1 MLLFQ
6 RLGSSTLYIGNP
18 AGADPGNNLGQVL
31 LILPE
36 AASQL
41 PPAMTLEEAWDFQHP
56 TGGAGYILFLDAH
69 SDFGDMNALTAEPAG
84 AFASR
89 LHALLPRYVRN
100 HSLSLGWV
108 TGTLAAPRLQTLSM
122 VRIDGDVR
130 TQNIPQIIRFLQLEI
145 MVLPGTPFELNS
157 DGSGFRLFNTEYLA
171 PPGGDPSIDLPT
183 NYRIYLRAGAPY
195 DMDKVGAAVD
205 VALMGPDRGSLLFD
219 IIDMTAFD
227 IDVGK
232 LDTSICYVV
241 PEPDM
246 PEPYTGRD
254 QTMRFPLLNL
264 EPTRSGK
271 ASLIT
276 LLAKLYP
283 SNQPSSIFRF
293 KESNG
298 NDGHLESYFRTFN
311 GYPVHLVPQDDA
323 GLVFSR
329 IPNPGVH
336 PSRAA
341 EVERHYNLVPTGRYA
356 MHVDEPFPQG
366 DTYHRLMGGNSGTE
380 YISFVNGDL
389 LCFFPDRPAYAHG
402 FEFTPDPT
410 ARRVHQN
417 GTTLLDN
424 SFRTSWLNVTGPSG
438 PNGHIHYYAQ
448 PDDAA
453 LHGQESTDYL
463 KYVEVET
470 ASLKDPS
477 DIHCFPMAPLS
488 GVVAPDDRVSAF
500 MSMEK
505 YLLFEQ
511 KTLNPARKTQI
522 TYVAGEVPGATR
534 SLLQPPPTRHTT
546 TPQGM
551 LVTVTGSDW
560 QELTLARDDEAPT
573 PNFLRFPD
581 ISDEFQ
587 DALST
592 NRLFLVATDQRAL
605 LADPDTQP
613 FVENLLTVQGWPFRF
628 DIGQAPNGFT
638 APDDGPDSVNN
649 VLIFKF
655 VNKPLA
661 ELAQDSLL
669 WSRPDD
675 FNHGNTDAI
684 QEWLLDFI
692 SDVRDR
698 VADAGEDDDV
708 EGYANLLTVLD
719 NPNWTGVLGLNVTVP
734 PELLP
739 CEVQPLLA
747 GIRDMPGFK
756 AHHVGFSIGKVSP
769 DAQTIER
776 SSIFGLIDYSDSPVV
791 TPGLGDDFY
800 YEFIVLTL
808 LVRFANSEIASF
820 DSDIRIVM
828 LRLFDENTYAQPGNW
843 NYIDL
848 EGSYKMEGGKPSY
861 TFSTPFVFGPKAFT
875 VFSKGSGVLPL
886 VNSVEITKA
895 ELVSGTCVLPG
906 SSDRVSKAAF
916 KFNGSLD
923 FSSIVEFDFFSFE
936 KLKFTGLL
944 LNMEF
949 TIPPDSVPPRYL
961 PEYDFDPGNLR
972 LDVGLSK
979 LRENSLLANFPLK
992 VESFHYNEAGI
1003 DFAAMGYFEV
1013 PTFVPGWNGA
1023 KKPKYGLAFT
1033 LDLGGLSSILKKGA
1047 PKGAIQVLAGWG
1059 PTIGPDDPDYEPGDE
1074 GGDVSFGITLGKG
1087 ANGKKEIG
1095 IEGVFIVSLSDFGF
1109 QKIAIDLDGDEHE
1122 DYVYC
1127 LYLSNAYLKILG
1139 VQMPP
1144 GGNFS
1149 LVLFVPFNG
1158 KSDKVSLAN
1167 LGWFVSYERGEGESA
1182 GTATGAVGVSVA
1194 TSPSGT
1200 FNQGQMVRITV
1211 TVNTGTFDMMVNATV
1226 RTEVVATDDSPP
1238 TGATGKPLPPTPP
1251 SITKQIS
1258 VSEGSETYEFNW
1270 PASQSGKFKVKAFVT
1285 TTGEGNKESGSGE
1298 SASFTVRSI
1307 AGGTPPGGAKDSQVL
1322 KVDYLGLGNR
1332 VTVPLNETEAE
1343 ILEITSVEKMID
1355 TMKAKMPIRGTGT
1368 NTIGTAQQLTSIY
1381 RPNGGL
1387 LIGLDLTIFNVFRLA
1402 VVFAQDLQIYGGLI
1416 GFVEGAPTFIRNFKF
1431 QVLYKP
1437 VTDDIGVFHI
1447 LLQLPDYLRRW
1458 DIGKGTLTLPIIGID
1473 IYTNGNF
1480 KLDLGFPYDFDF
1492 SRSLNFEIII
1502 WLVKI
1507 PIPLVWSVGFY
1518 FSYLTGATSVLVP
1531 VLSEPTDGRDEDEYP
1546 MFDPVFEAGLGLR
1559 FGLGREMNYG
1569 PLKAGAVIALV
1580 AMLEGAMA
1588 WYWPNGRTSTGT
1600 LPVRFPDWFRVAGQA
1615 GLIGRIYGIV
1625 DFKIIKASVNVELK
1639 AIFHFV
1645 FETYRDIR
1653 FGITMSVSVSASI
1666 SIGLFS
1672 ISFSFKASFTFEFSI
1687 PNPMG
1692 APPWAQYLE
1701 SVAMP
1706 IERGLLQV
1714 APDPIVWAAAP
1725 SATWFEPAVPMLGFS
1740 MQVVVTGGRNDA
1752 GTGAQ
1757 TNAVVLFAT
1766 QMGDARRV
1774 VTAVTRW
1781 ALASYLGG
1789 NFNANATFTLE
1800 QLEDLDSR
1808 LNQQPEAGGVLGN
1821 PDQLIPYAAIRDF
1834 LFTTFPTK
1842 ALAAPVNGAELAIFP
1857 AFPETT
1863 LEWGDF
1869 TGANPT
1875 RNLGTYNQPA
1885 PGYLDDLAD
1894 YFDMLRV
1901 DVLDK
1906 TDIVPARSLLQTGT
1920 TSMAEIV
1927 FEDYFEMVIKA
1938 GVSQVLEWARAN
1950 PAMQP
1955 NAQGVYP
1962 TTTVEQI
1969 QVFLNATPGPEV
1981 QMPAEAVARMANR
1994 YFAHGLR
2001 IPREFSGATPD
2012 YEALSETAEGL
2023 YALTGQQIAL
2033 VNPNTLWE
2041 FSARVNLSGMSGIQF
2056 EYELTQDDID
2066 REFHYRNP
2074 SADFY
2079 NGFNAP
2085 EPMNPLVSEDRM
2097 FAFRP
2102 KAGYGTGFLYPLP
2115 EVMITRLMDRATEL
2129 PFPAMTTFN
2138 EGGTGLTSSNSSW
2151 ALSVPFTAK
2160 RVYRTVETTVSA
2172 DDGGTSVD
2180 FEGMQD
2186 EPIPNAYEIGGTD
2199 ERTRE
2204 IISAYLA
2211 GSASSPNI
2219 RLFYKLSGQDS
2230 VLHPLPFAYA
2240 GIQKVN
2246 LSTISAP
2253 QSTQLQQVVPAHTGY
2268 SADLV
2273 GGQAR
2278 DVLRII
2284 WEASVVNASGYYMYY
2299 DGGGTESGLPDE
2311 AFGSVD
2317 GRAEL
2322 VLLVSIAGSAAGANV
2337 LDVQLAEDDFSE
2349 GNLYA
2354 TVAGELSY
2362 SPAIAQGAVA
2372 FELERVRP
2380 PDVLPSVP
2388 TPTPAERYAN
2398 DLAKLYSLLSY
2409 QIIDPAD
2416 STPFRKSIHGLPVG
2430 PLVDDDNTS
2439 TWFYRQG
2446 IKLFRYLKTPPAGVS
2461 QRYSAIGQTVT
2472 LGFEFLDVFGNRLA
2486 LAAGADEL
2494 ATLDLPVRYTD
2505 PLTAIGTWSGIGLG
2519 YTFSASGSLSI
2530 TISFDA
2536 ESFNS
2541 EDDVV
2546 AGPPPADGID
2556 LTNEYEGRREAA
2568 LTSYRQVLEQLNG
2581 PGVSVTFGTT
2591 VAPGLGRPNQIG
2603 AIRTFVEQAIAFL
2616 DRTVANAPAPTD
2628 VSFDVTLD
2636 EMARNSQSSDIFPIR
2651 VDVSI
2656 TRESHLIAE
2665 MNGQPASNLLPE
2677 IREAMTWIPA
2687 IAVTTAVDYGTA
2699 PPQSDETAYANWLNN
2714 RQSMAYEPFARDFE
2728 HAFGEFKVATGL
2740 GEDGPHTLWAVRM
2753 SSGSGLWYSHQGAP
2767 SFFAPPPLS
2776 QVLRSRDDVP
2786 VREAYWAPADG
2797 PEDNTTEVGF
2807 TDIDMDIWGREFLA
2821 AVDRFLSPEI
2831 AVSAR
2836 RIADGGGPG
2845 PYGRI
2850 VAAKKKIADAI
2861 AEKVTWVTAPAPSD
2875 TTMTDEAQ
2883 EQYRQRMLVTLSS
2896 AYDVETAVVFPM
2908 NTNGP
2913 GTNAPRVYGVVS
2925 GERHGGPVQNEEDP
2939 EAGYSFNPAKVELS
2953 GGTSYLPAM
2962 FSSGRTHSYAA
2973 VTLDVKY
2980 AVTHIE
2986 HDIQAAQD
2994 GYQASSWLT
3003 LVLPDRT
3010 VGLNTVD
3017 IPVALREYPHKP
3029 ELVSQRAIPT
3039 VHPDDVTTIQQAK
3052 GWNYHYS
3059 MLQPA
3064 VPHDTTFSRIDFNVA
3079 DPEPNRNLLAV
3090 ELDLFDWLAR
3100 FHWEYPR
3107 SIGLHI
3113 NKLSEGAKQHLPTP
3127 DQDVVNAI
3135 DWFANIVEGVAD
3147 TWGIWDPVNNNRDLQ
3162 QAGVALLPYSWEY
3175 EFEEFLNGDQ
3185 ALIRMLASTSDGNA
3199 PVQVPSIEVALIDNT
3214 MADAMRSAGPNGAHD
3229 FTYPWTEPELPEDRP
3244 RTFKLENLDV
3254 LNTENAWGSVRL
3266 ARNLKLN
3273 SPDYSPSAGRQTNP
3287 SFVYQTPET
3296 KFVNKI
3302 TPLLDTIVPVVLP
3315 GGGVKSLEAHLVV
3328 MLESLF
3334 ATAGSQNIDRL
3345 LKLGV
3350 RYAYDVRG
3358 LRGEEPL
3365 AKGPD
3370 QLDEFIS
3377 YMPVVQRMPFR
3388 IKPDAAGRNSLA
3400 AELAGEMNAW
3410 FNQIKPELAHAYYEF
3425 DVSVFAALS
3434 VTDLPVL
3441 RLRRI
3446 WLGLERVNG

>member
-1 MLLFQ
+1 
-6 RLGSSTLYIGNP
+6 
-18 AGADPGNNLGQVL
+18 
-31 LILPE
+31 
-36 AASQL
+36 
-41 PPAMTLEEAWDFQHP
+41 MTLEEAWAFQHP
-56 TGGAGYILFLDAH
+56 TGGAGYILFLDAQ
-69 SDFGDMNALTAEPAG
+69 SDFGTLTPQNAG

-108 TGTLAAPRLQTLSM
+108 SGTLATPTLQTLSM
-122 VRIDGDVR
+122 VRIEGDVR
-130 TQNIPQIIRFLQLEI
+130 TQNIPQVIRFLQLEI
-145 MVLPGTPFELNS
+145 MVLPGAPFELNS

-171 PPGGDPSIDLPT
+171 PPGADPSIDLPT

-195 DMDKVGAAVD
+195 DMDKVGASVG

-219 IIDMTAFD
+219 IVEMTAFD

-246 PEPYTGRD
+246 PEPYDGRD

-264 EPTRSGK
+264 EPTHSGK
-271 ASLIT
+271 ASQIT

-293 KESNG
+293 KDSNG
-298 NDGHLESYFRTFN
+298 NDGQLESYFRTFN

-323 GLVFSR
+323 GLVFSK
-329 IPNPGVH
+329 IPNPGVY

-341 EVERHYNLVPTGRYA
+341 EVERHYNLVPTGRFA

-402 FEFTPDPT
+402 FEFTPDPI

-417 GTTLLDN
+417 GSTLLDT
-424 SFRTSWLNVTGPSG
+424 SFRTSWLSVTGPSG

-453 LHGQESTDYL
+453 LHGQETTDYL

-477 DIHCFPMAPLS
+477 ELHCFPMAPLS
-488 GVVAPDDRVSAF
+488 GVIAPDDRVSAF

-522 TYVAGEVPGATR
+522 TYVAGEVPSVTR
-534 SLLQPPPTRHTT
+534 SLLNTPTTQYTT

-560 QELTLARDDEAPT
+560 QQLTLARDDETPN

-592 NRLFLVATDQRAL
+592 NRLFLVATDQQAL
-605 LADPDTQP
+605 LEQGGQ
-613 FVENLLTVQGWPFRF
+613 FVDNLLRVQGWPFRF
-628 DIGQAPNGFT
+628 DIGQAPNGFP
-638 APDDGPDSVNN
+638 APGEGLDSVNN

-661 ELAQDSLL
+661 ELATDSLL

-675 FNHGNTDAI
+675 FNNHNTDTI
-684 QEWLLDFI
+684 QEWLLEFI
-692 SDVRDR
+692 QDVRDR
-698 VADAGEDDDV
+698 VSDAEEDDDV
-708 EGYANLLTVLD
+708 DGYDNLLTILN

-734 PELLP
+734 PDQLP

-747 GIRDMPGFK
+747 GIRNMPAFK

-769 DAQTIER
+769 NAQTIER
-776 SSIFGLIDYSDSPVV
+776 SSIFGLIDYSDTPVI
-791 TPGLGDDFY
+791 TPGLGEDFF

-843 NYIDL
+843 NYVDL

-861 TFSTPFVFGPKAFT
+861 AFSTPFVFGPKAFT
-875 VFSKGSGVLPL
+875 VYSKGSGVLPL

-895 ELVSGTCVLPG
+895 ELVSGTCVLPN
-906 SSDRVSKAAF
+906 SSDRTSKAAF

-923 FSSIVEFDFFSFE
+923 FSSIVEFDFFSFD
-936 KLKFTGLL
+936 KLKFTGLA

-949 TIPPDSVPPRYL
+949 TIPEDSVPPRYL
-961 PEYDFDPGNLR
+961 PDYKFEPGDLR

-1003 DFAAMGYFEV
+1003 NFAAMGYFEI

-1023 KKPKYGLAFT
+1023 KKPKYGIAFT
-1033 LDLGGLSSILKKGA
+1033 LDLGALSSILKKGA
-1047 PKGAIQVLAGWG
+1047 PKGAIQVLAAWG

-1109 QKIAIDLDGDEHE
+1109 QKIATNLDNDGVE

-1139 VQMPP
+1139 VQLPP

-1182 GTATGAVGVSVA
+1182 GTATGAVSVSVETA
-1194 TSPSGT
+1194 PDGT
-1200 FNQGQMVRITV
+1200 FNQGRMVTITV
-1211 TVNTGTFDMMVNATV
+1211 TVNTGSFDMMVNATV

-1238 TGATGKPLPPTPP
+1238 TGVTGKPLPPTPP
-1251 SITKQIS
+1251 SITQPIAAS
-1258 VSEGSETYEFNW
+1258 VGTTTYSFTW
-1270 PASQSGKFKVKAFVT
+1270 PASQSGKFKVKAYVT

-1298 SASFTVRSI
+1298 SASFTVSSVD
-1307 AGGTPPGGAKDSQVL
+1307 GGTPPGGAKDSPVL

-1355 TMKAKMPIRGTGT
+1355 TMKAKMPIRGTGPEAV
-1368 NTIGTAQQLTSIY
+1368 GVAQQLTSIY

-1387 LIGLDLTIFNVFRLA
+1387 LVGLDLTIFNVFRLA

-1416 GFVEGAPTFIRNFKF
+1416 GFVEDAPAFIRNFKF

-1458 DIGKGTLTLPIIGID
+1458 DVGKGTLTLPIIGID

-1492 SRSLNFEIII
+1492 SRSLSFEIII

-1518 FSYLTGATSVLVP
+1518 FSYLTGATSTLVP
-1531 VLSEPTDGRDEDEYP
+1531 VLSDPDDGRPENEYP
-1546 MFDPVFEAGLGLR
+1546 MFDPVFEAGFGLR

-1588 WYWPNGRTSTGT
+1588 WYWPNGRSSTGK
-1600 LPVRFPDWFRVAGQA
+1600 LPLRFPDWFRVAGQA
-1615 GLIGRIYGIV
+1615 GLVGRIYGIV

-1645 FETYRDIR
+1645 FETYRDLR

-1666 SIGLFS
+1666 SVGLFS
-1672 ISFSFKASFTFEFSI
+1672 ISFSFSASFTFEFSI

-1692 APPWAQYLE
+1692 PPPWTLLE
-1701 SVAMP
+1701 SVSMP
-1706 IERGLLQV
+1706 IERSLL
-1714 APDPIVWAAAP
+1714 DGTDKGPIVWKQP
-1725 SATWFEPAVPMLGFS
+1725 TDQLWFESTLPWQTLGFS

-1752 GTGAQ
+1752 GTGSQ
-1757 TNAVVLFAT
+1757 TNAVVLFA
-1766 QMGDARRV
+1766 MAMDDARRV
-1774 VTAVTRW
+1774 VTAATRW
-1781 ALASYLGG
+1781 ALASYLNG
-1789 NFNANATFTLE
+1789 NFAANATLTLE

-1808 LNQQPEAGGVLGN
+1808 LNPQPEAGSVLGN
-1821 PDQLIPYAAIRDF
+1821 PGQLIPYNAIRSF

-1842 ALAAPVNGAELAIFP
+1842 GRVNPPSGAELAVFP

-1863 LEWGDF
+1863 LSWGF
-1869 TGANPT
+1869 TGSSNSP
-1875 RNLGTYNQPA
+1875 RNLDTYNRPA

-1894 YFDMLRV
+1894 YFDLLRI

-1906 TDIVPARSLLQTGT
+1906 TDIVPARSLLETST
-1920 TSMAEIV
+1920 KSMAEII

-1938 GVSQVLEWARAN
+1938 GVSQVVEWVRAD

-1962 TTTVEQI
+1962 RKTVERI
-1969 QVFLNATPGPEV
+1969 HAFMNAPGPGGM
-1981 QMPAEAVARMANR
+1981 MPAETVARMANR

-2001 IPREFSGATPD
+2001 VPRTFPGTSPD

-2033 VNPNTLWE
+2033 VNPNEDWT
-2041 FSARVNLSGMSGIQF
+2041 FTADVNLPGMSGIDF
-2056 EYELTQDDID
+2056 GYTLTEDDVAREL
-2066 REFHYRNP
+2066 FYRNP
-2074 SADFY
+2074 SANFY

-2085 EPMNPLVSEDRM
+2085 APMDPLGSEDRM

-2115 EVMITRLMDRATEL
+2115 EVMITRLMDRATEM
-2129 PFPAMTTFN
+2129 PFPAMTAFN
-2138 EGGTGLTSSNSSW
+2138 EGGTELTIGNSSW

-2160 RVYRTVETTVSA
+2160 RVYRSVETTITATEGANSHTF
-2172 DDGGTSVD
+2172 D
-2180 FEGMQD
+2180 GMQD

-2211 GSASSPNI
+2211 GGADATDI
-2219 RLFYKLSGQDS
+2219 RMFYKLAGQTS
-2230 VLHPLPFAYA
+2230 VLHPLPFVNA

-2246 LSTISAP
+2246 LSTVSAP
-2253 QSTQLQQVVPAHTGY
+2253 QSTQLQEVVPAHPGY
-2268 SADLV
+2268 SADFEGL
-2273 GGQAR
+2273 QA
-2278 DVLRII
+2278 DAVLGII
-2284 WEASVVNASGYYMYY
+2284 WEASIVNASGYYMYF
-2299 DGGGTESGLPDE
+2299 DGGGQESGLPDT

-2322 VLLVSIAGSAAGANV
+2322 VLLVSINGSAAGANV
-2337 LDVQLAEDDFSE
+2337 LDVRDADFEE
-2349 GNLYA
+2349 GDLHA

-2362 SPAIAQGAVA
+2362 APAIAQGAVA
-2372 FELERVRP
+2372 FELERDRP
-2380 PDVLPSVP
+2380 PDTVAGDS
-2388 TPTPAERYAN
+2388 AIRYAN
-2398 DLAKLYSLLSY
+2398 DLARLYSLLSY
-2409 QIIDPAD
+2409 QIIDPGGT
-2416 STPFRKSIHGLPVG
+2416 SPFRKSIHGLPVG
-2430 PLVDDDNTS
+2430 PLIDDDTT
-2439 TWFYRQG
+2439 TWVYRQG
-2446 IKLFRYLKTPPAGVS
+2446 IKLFRYLKMPPAGVS
-2461 QRYSAIGQTVT
+2461 QRYSAIGETVT

-2486 LAAGADEL
+2486 LADEAAGL
-2494 ATLDLPVRYTD
+2494 ATLELPVRYTD

-2519 YTFSASGSLSI
+2519 YSFSTSGNLTV

-2536 ESFNS
+2536 DGF
-2541 EDDVV
+2541 DADGDMV
-2546 AGPPPADGID
+2546 AGPPSEANLI
-2556 LTNEYEGRREAA
+2556 NEYAGRREAA

-2591 VAPGLGRPNQIG
+2591 VAPALGRPNQIG
-2603 AIRTFVEQAIAFL
+2603 SIRTFVQQAISFL
-2616 DRTVANAPAPTD
+2616 DPTVSNAPAPTD
-2628 VSFDVTLD
+2628 VTFSVNLD
-2636 EMARNSQSSDIFPIR
+2636 PLARNSQSDDIFPIR

-2656 TRESHLIAE
+2656 TREDHLIARRP
-2665 MNGQPASNLLPE
+2665 NPDPAGEDLLASDFLPE
-2677 IREAMTWIPA
+2677 IREARTWVPA

-2699 PPQSDETAYANWLNN
+2699 PPQSDEAAYANWLNN
-2714 RQSMAYEPFARDFE
+2714 RQSMAYEPFAKDFE
-2728 HAFGEFKVATGL
+2728 QAFSEFKVATGL

-2753 SSGSGLWYSHQGAP
+2753 LSGSGLGYSYGGAP

-2786 VREAYWAPADG
+2786 VRETYWGPADG
-2797 PEDNTTEVGF
+2797 PEDNLTEVGF
-2807 TDIDMDIWGREFLA
+2807 TDIDMDVWGREFLET
-2821 AVDRFLSPEI
+2821 VDRFLSPEI
-2831 AVSAR
+2831 AVTAR

-2850 VAAKKKIADAI
+2850 VEAKKKIADAI
-2861 AEKVTWVTAPAPSD
+2861 AKTVTWVTDPAPSSQA
-2875 TTMTDEAQ
+2875 MTDAAQ
-2883 EQYRQRMLVTLSS
+2883 EQYRQRILVTLSS
-2896 AYDVETAVVFPM
+2896 AYDVETAVVFPT
-2908 NTNGP
+2908 NTSGP
-2913 GTNAPRVYGVVS
+2913 GANAPRVYGVVS
-2925 GERHGGPVQNEEDP
+2925 GVRPGSPAQNDEDP
-2939 EAGYSFNPAKVELS
+2939 EAGYSFTPAKVDLS
-2953 GGTSYLPAM
+2953 GGTSYLPVM

-2973 VTLDVKY
+2973 VTLDIEY
-2980 AVTHIE
+2980 SVTHIE
-2986 HDIQAAQD
+2986 HDIQTAQG

-3003 LVLPDRT
+3003 LVRPTPKAGEGRNTKVD
-3010 VGLNTVD
+3010 LNTVD
-3017 IPVALREYPHKP
+3017 IPVALREYPRKP
-3029 ELVSQRAIPT
+3029 ELVSQRVIPT

-3079 DPEPNRNLLAV
+3079 DPDPTRSLLGAG
-3090 ELDLFDWLAR
+3090 LDLFDWLAR

-3113 NKLSEGAKQHLPTP
+3113 NKLSAGAKTLLPP
-3127 DQDVVNAI
+3127 PEEVVNAI

-3147 TWGIWDPVNNNRDLQ
+3147 TWGSWDPVNNERDSQL
-3162 QAGVALLPYSWEY
+3162 AGVALMPYSWEY

-3185 ALIRMLASTSDGNA
+3185 ALIRMLAHTSDSNA
-3199 PVQVPSIEVALIDNT
+3199 PVQVPTVEVALVDST
-3214 MADAMRSAGPNGAHD
+3214 MADATRSVGPNGEHD
-3229 FTYPWTEPELPEDRP
+3229 FSYLWTEPELPEDRP

-3273 SPDYSPSAGRQTNP
+3273 SPGYSPSAGRQTNP
-3287 SFVYQTPET
+3287 SFVYQTPESR
-3296 KFVNKI
+3296 FVNKI

-3315 GGGVKSLEAHLVV
+3315 GGGLKSLEAHLVV

-3334 ATAGSQNIDRL
+3334 ASAGSQNIERL

-3358 LRGEEPL
+3358 LRGEDPL

-3377 YMPVVQRMPFR
+3377 YMPVLQRMPFKFR
-3388 IKPDAAGRNSLA
+3388 PDAAGRNSLA

-3410 FNQIKPELAHAYYEF
+3410 FNQVKPERAHAYYEF
-3425 DVSVFAALS
+3425 DVSIFAALS